1 MIKSKATSVA
11 AALLCSAALIGSL
24 AACSDDDKDSK
35 ASTSTTAGASTTGS
49 SADSSDTPAAGKSS
63 VKVDG
68 TAWEGSYTSKCTK
81 VGDTTALSIYE
92 AGGDARKGGGATL
105 NGADTVVSVGL
116 GESSSGLGY
125 SLGAP
130 GVEAATVV
138 KSGTTFTV
146 KGEAFGAD
154 LANPTQPKKSTFE
167 IVFACDEVTGG

>member
-1 MIKSKATSVA
+1 MIKSKATSAA
-11 AALLCSAALIGSL
+11 AALLCSFALVGSL
-24 AACSDDDKDSK
+24 AACSGDDKDKDAKTETS
-35 ASTSTTAGASTTGS
+35 ASAGAAT
-49 SADSSDTPAAGKSS
+49 SAPTAAGKSS
-63 VKVDG
+63 VTVDG
-68 TAWEGSYTSKCTK
+68 AAWEGNYSSKCTK

-116 GESSSGLGY
+116 GESNSGLGY

-130 GVEAATVV
+130 GVEAATVA
-138 KSGTTFTV
+138 KSGNTFTV

>member
-1 MIKSKATSVA
+1 MIKSKVTSAA

-24 AACSDDDKDSK
+24 AACSDDDKDTK
-35 ASTSTTAGASTTGS
+35 ASSSTTAGASTTGS
-49 SADSSDTPAAGKSS
+49 ADSSVTPAAGKSS

-68 TAWEGSYTSKCTK
+68 TAWEGNYSSKCTK

-92 AGGDARKGGGATL
+92 ASGDARKGGGATI

-130 GVEAATVV
+130 GVAPAKVV
-138 KSGTTFTV
+138 KDGNTFTV
-146 KGEAFGAD
+146 TGEAFGAD

-167 IVFACDEVTGG
+167 IVFACDAVTGG

>member
-11 AALLCSAALIGSL
+11 AALLCSAALVASL
-24 AACSDDDKDSK
+24 GACSDDDKDTK

-49 SADSSDTPAAGKSS
+49 ADSSVTPAAGKSS

-68 TAWEGSYTSKCTK
+68 TAWEGNYSSKCTK

-92 AGGDARKGGGATL
+92 ESGDARKGGGATL
-105 NGADTVVSVGL
+105 NGTDTVVSVGL

-138 KSGTTFTV
+138 KSGNTFTV